1 MTRVAD
7 LTVEELV
14 SIIRS
19 AVREAVQ
26 TASVEN
32 GTHTLPVQPEAEAYW
47 VQVDDTLPPYT
58 PAKNPQ
64 GLRDLPP
71 IHLGPMREGVQLI
84 SREEFYGDDG
94 R

>member
-19 AVREAVQ
+19 AVQEAVQ
-26 TASVEN
+26 TATAEN
-32 GTHTLPVQPEAEAYW
+32 GTHTLPVQPVNGEVSIDEN
-47 VQVDDTLPPYT
+47 LPPYI
-58 PAKNPQ
+58 PAKNPR
-64 GLRDLPP
+64 GILELPP
-71 IHLGPMREGVQLI
+71 LNLGPLHEGVLLI

>member
-26 TASVEN
+26 PQAAQN
-32 GTHTLPVQPEAEAYW
+32 G
-47 VQVDDTLPPYT
+47 VDVVLES
-58 PAKNPQ
+58 NPH
-64 GLRDLPP
+64 LLLDLPP
-71 IHLGPMREGVQLI
+71 SNIRLQLFMQDKLL
-84 SREEFYGDDG
+84 SREEYYGDDG